1 MIFSPLANAS
11 GLCKNKFDLQKYNND
26 WWIGRLVKEGQ
37 DVGFIPSPVKLE
49 NLRLQ
54 AAPASI
60 RNNKSSSVP
69 NLGAFGGNTS
79 RGSTPPTPGRQRFLL
94 IIDKPID

>member
-1 MIFSPLANAS
+1 MEF
-11 GLCKNKFDLQKYNND
+11 CCLQKYNND

-37 DVGFIPSPVKLE
+37 DVGFIPSPLKLE

-54 AAPASI
+54 ATPAAI

-79 RGSTPPTPGRQRFLL
+79 RGSTPPTPGIQSNAFSFPVPFILSL
-94 IIDKPID
+94 